1 MSVGSLMTATSK
13 PRTKTGKHRVIA
25 RHFDPVIVEHIGTNG
40 QINVH
45 VVNLRA
51 KKKRFAKPVSVYFRI
66 CVIALTN
73 ANKTRL
79 DVIGAWPSAAELS
92 MGWVDP
98 WVALGW
104 IGSHKMDPWTAGLW
118 VLRTG
123 PEGLAFLQILACS
136 AH

>member
-1 MSVGSLMTATSK
+1 MYPYSLNSLVHFSALFFVHSGCCPSIRQMSVGSLMTATSK
-13 PRTKTGKHRVIA
+13 PRTKTGK
-25 RHFDPVIVEHIGTNG
+25 HFDPVIVEHIGTNG

-79 DVIGAWPSAAELS
+79 DVIAAWPSAAELS

-104 IGSHKMDPWTAGLW
+104 VGSTIAK
-118 VLRTG
+118 VLKT
-123 PEGLAFLQILACS
+123 
-136 AH
+136 